1 MSEEYNRYDL
11 GNDPEKKSEET
22 ENTEKNMQNPVEL
35 SLIHI

>member
-11 GNDPEKKSEET
+11 GNDPEKKPEET
-22 ENTEKNMQNPVEL
+22 ENTEKNL